1 MENSNHIRYI
11 STVRYDI
18 GAKLNYE
25 IELQTSQSQGIFLA
39 KKYSKKISIKYSD
52 FQENESGKY
61 CKGQ

>member
-39 KKYSKKISIKYSD
+39 KKKISIKYSD